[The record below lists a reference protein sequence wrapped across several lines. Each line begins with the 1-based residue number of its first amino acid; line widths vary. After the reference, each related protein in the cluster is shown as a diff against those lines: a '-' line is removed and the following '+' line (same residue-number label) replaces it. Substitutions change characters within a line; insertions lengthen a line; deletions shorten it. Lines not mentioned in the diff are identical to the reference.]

1 MMRKLLIATSL
12 CACFALTAAA
22 QTPSAEHMDMGEHG
36 GHEPSKTSE
45 QTANVHLAPG
55 EVLHRGEP
63 IGDSP
68 AVKFADVLKSPEK
81 YEGKQV
87 IVEGV
92 VQRSCQVMGCWMEFA
107 PEKGVQ
113 GVHVNMKDQ
122 AFFVPFNTA
131 GLHARAEGTFV
142 VTPLTKEGAEQRAK
156 QGANLKRNPDG
167 TATEITF
174 TATGVELRK

>member
-1 MMRKLLIATSL
+1 MMRKLLITASL
-12 CACFALTAAA
+12 CACFALVAAA
-22 QTPSAEHMDMGEHG
+22 QTPSAEHMDMDEHG
-36 GHEPSKTSE
+36 HEHSKTSE
-45 QTANVHLAPG
+45 QTANVNLAPG
-55 EVLHRGEP
+55 EVLHRGDP

-81 YEGKQV
+81 YAGKQV

-107 PEKGVQ
+107 PEKGVR

-122 AFFVPFNTA
+122 AFFVPFNAA
-131 GLHARAEGTFV
+131 GLRARAEGTFV
-142 VTPLTKEGAEQRAK
+142 LTALSKEDAERKAKEGA
-156 QGANLKRNPDG
+156 NLRRNPDG
-167 TATEITF
+167 TADEITF

>member
-1 MMRKLLIATSL
+1 MMRKLLIASSL

-22 QTPSAEHMDMGEHG
+22 QTPSTEHMDMGEQG
-36 GHEPSKTSE
+36 GEQSKTAD
-45 QTANVHLAPG
+45 QTANVNLAPG

-63 IGDSP
+63 IGGSP

-81 YEGKQV
+81 YAGKQV

-92 VQRSCQVMGCWMEFA
+92 VQRSCQVMGCWIEFA

-113 GVHVNMKDQ
+113 GVRVNMKDQ
-122 AFFVPFNTA
+122 AFFVPFNSA
-131 GLHARAEGTFV
+131 GLHARAEGAFV
-142 VTPLTKEGAEQRAK
+142 VNALSKAGAEQRAK

-167 TATEITF
+167 TASEITF
-174 TATGVELRK
+174 TATGVELHK